1 MQQST
6 SPAKNGSPSYSQR
19 QLRATR
25 CAVSCITG
33 LSGGGPKWT
42 RYSRPGYVAVHGW
55 PGSAPDLSV
64 GASADSASGDGK
76 GGGGSPA
83 ARARAVAA
91 ANAAV
96 PGKA

>member
-25 CAVSCITG
+25 CAVSCITA
-33 LSGGGPKWT
+33 LSGGVPRWHRSSSTGN
-42 RYSRPGYVAVHGW
+42 VAVQGW
-55 PGSAPDLSV
+55 PGPAPDPSV
-64 GASADSASGDGK
+64 GASGGSVSGDGK

-83 ARARAVAA
+83 ARARAASAA
-91 ANAAV
+91 YAAV
-96 PGKA
+96 PGL